1 MKKTA
6 LYLAVAIIA
15 CALGF
20 TLAQHRLAT
29 TPVAT
34 VLSAF
39 SLPDLT
45 GQMQNSQQWQGKIR
59 LINFWATWCPPC
71 RQEIPELNRLQ
82 KAQSAKNLVVLG
94 IAIDNESD
102 VVDFIK
108 TSPIAYPVLLAPS
121 QGMALS
127 QQMGNLLGVIPFSV
141 LIDEQNIIRHV
152 WAGEVTQ
159 HAVEQEL
166 QALMLPINN
175 ATK

>member
-1 MKKTA
+1 M
-6 LYLAVAIIA
+6 
-15 CALGF
+15 
-20 TLAQHRLAT
+20 TLKQHKVST
-29 TPVAT
+29 TPSVT
-34 VLSAF
+34 ELVAF

-82 KAQSAKNLVVLG
+82 QAQSEKNLVVLG

-102 VVDFIK
+102 VAAFIK
-108 TSPIAYPVLLAPS
+108 TSAITYPVLLAPN

-141 LIDEQNIIRHV
+141 LVDEQNIMRHV
-152 WAGEVTQ
+152 WTGEVTQ
-159 HAVEQEL
+159 HDVEQEL
-166 QALMLPINN
+166 QALMLPTNN
-175 ATK
+175 STK